1 MTIQLIERQK
11 QLDKLK
17 NEDFD
22 CLIIGGGATG
32 TGSALEANSRGL
44 KVALVERFDFA
55 SGTSSRSTKLLH
67 GGVRYLEQAFKRLD
81 IEQFNLVRDALS
93 ERKNVIQIAPHLAK
107 PLPLIIPLY
116 QFWQIPYFFTGL
128 LMYDLLAGKQSLG
141 RSRLLSIKDTLE
153 LFPSL
158 NTEGMIASVMYYDGQ
173 FDDARLNVE
182 VAMKAIEQGCAIA
195 NYLEVIEIIKEDGK
209 CRGAVVRDSLTD
221 DTFTIKSNAVVNAT
235 GPYSDSIRHLDQPEA
250 EKILK
255 VSSGV
260 HIVVNKSYAP
270 GDGALLIPK
279 TDDGRVIF
287 IVPWRQF
294 TLIGTTDETAK
305 VTDNPTPT
313 EEEITYLMRY
323 ANRYLSDTITRDDV
337 LSAWSGLRPLVSPD
351 HNANST
357 AKISRDHTILK
368 SKSGLITITGG
379 KWTTFRKMAIDTVNH
394 VIKQLPSPNGFSG
407 HPPTLIPVA
416 GGENYDFDD
425 LDQKL
430 SATIEDEAIRHH
442 LINYY
447 GSRAIVIQDII
458 QESGLERLAPQ
469 YPFITAEV
477 IYVYR
482 YEMAQKPEDILSR
495 RFRLTFLDSAVSE
508 QVKEKVNAI
517 IDQEK
522 SDVNQEK
529 ITVNS

>member
-11 QLDKLK
+11 QLEKLK
-17 NEDFD
+17 NEEFD

-32 TGSALEANSRGL
+32 TGSALEANKRGL

-81 IEQFNLVRDALS
+81 VEQFNLVRDALS
-93 ERKNVIQIAPHLAK
+93 ERKNVIEIAPHLAK
-107 PLPLIIPLY
+107 SLPLIIPLY

-128 LMYDLLAGKQSLG
+128 LMYDLLSGKQSLG
-141 RSRLLSIKDTLE
+141 RSRLLSLKDTLE

-195 NYLEVIEIIKEDGK
+195 NYLEVIEIIKENDK
-209 CRGAVVRDSLTD
+209 CRGAVVRDSLSGK
-221 DTFTIKSNAVVNAT
+221 TFPIKAEVVVNAT
-235 GPYSDSIRHLDQPEA
+235 GPYSDSIRHLDQPEV

-260 HIVVNKSYAP
+260 HIVVDKAYAP

-294 TLIGTTDETAK
+294 TLIGTTDEEAQ
-305 VTDNPTPT
+305 VTDNPVAT
-313 EEEITYLMRY
+313 EEEIAYLMAY
-323 ANRYLSDTITRDDV
+323 ANRYLTEKISREDV
-337 LSAWSGLRPLVSPD
+337 LSAWSGLRPLVSPN
-351 HNANST
+351 HTANST

-368 SKSGLITITGG
+368 SKTGLITITGG
-379 KWTTFRKMAIDTVNH
+379 KWTTFRKMAADTINQ
-394 VIKQLPSPNGFSG
+394 VIKQLSSPNGFSG
-407 HPPTLIPVA
+407 HSSELISVA

-447 GSRAIVIQDII
+447 GSRAIAIQAII
-458 QESGLERLAPQ
+458 EEYGIEKLAPQ

-477 IYVYR
+477 AYVYR
-482 YEMAQKPEDILSR
+482 YEMAQKSEDILSR
-495 RFRLTFLDSAVSE
+495 RFRLTFLDSVVSE
-508 QVKEKVNAI
+508 QVTEKVNTI
-517 IDQEK
+517 IEKERAVVNKQELT
-522 SDVNQEK
+522 
-529 ITVNS
+529 INS